1 MPNQQSHNLQQQ
13 YGRPVM
19 VAPGPNGS
27 PHVHLGPALSY
38 PAPALFAAGAPKQV
52 SVLGG
57 TGGPVGTLYPAVQKK
72 KRKLKMKRNCE
83 PCTRAKVKCDGE
95 QPCSRCVARGQTHS
109 CEFLHK
115 KSRWDK
121 NGNYDSGISTLD
133 PINFVSRLM
142 YSFVFHHPSHLFPP
156 VPVLL
161 SAISPSEGTATWS
174 GDAMNPAQPNSNPST
189 MKRAPYVLY
198 LVTTCLV
205 G

>member
-1 MPNQQSHNLQQQ
+1 MSATNDRNSDTSTAELPQQASASAIVPRQPTALGANTMMPNQQPQNVQQQ

-19 VAPGPNGS
+19 VASGPNGS

-38 PAPALFAAGAPKQV
+38 PAPAVFAAGGPKQLPV
-52 SVLGG
+52 PGG
-57 TGGPVGTLYPAVQKK
+57 TVGPVGTLYPAVHKK

-121 NGNYDSGISTLD
+121 NGNYDSGIGT
-133 PINFVSRLM
+133 FC
-142 YSFVFHHPSHLFPP
+142 PP
-156 VPVLL
+156 
-161 SAISPSEGTATWS
+161 A
-174 GDAMNPAQPNSNPST
+174 
-189 MKRAPYVLY
+189 
-198 LVTTCLV
+198 
-205 G
+205 